1 MTYAWTM
8 EDTFPSP
15 HVEQPAVQI
24 SIRRISSAELEL
36 QLSAFASLL
45 SESVHS
51 GASLGFLPPLPR
63 TEAATYWLSLRSELR
78 AGSRVLLAAY
88 ADGALVGSGQ
98 LALPSW
104 PNARHRAEVQKL
116 IVTSTL
122 KGRGVGGSI
131 LAALHAGARERGR
144 SLILLNTRRGEP
156 PESFYKA
163 LGYRVAGVIPGY
175 SMGPGGQRVDS
186 VTLYHELL

>member
-1 MTYAWTM
+1 M
-8 EDTFPSP
+8 EDTSTSPRVEPSAM
-15 HVEQPAVQI
+15 QTT
-24 SIRRISSAELEL
+24 IRRISSTDLEL

-51 GASLGFLPPLPR
+51 GASLGFLPPLAR
-63 TEAATYWLSLRSELR
+63 TEAATYWLSLRPELR

-88 ADGALVGSGQ
+88 VDGALVGSGQ
-98 LALPSW
+98 LALPAW

-116 IVTSTL
+116 LVAPTL
-122 KGRGVGGSI
+122 KGRGVGGSL

-175 SMGPGGQRVDS
+175 SIGPAGQRVDS
-186 VTLYHELL
+186 VTLYHELP

>member
-1 MTYAWTM
+1 M
-8 EDTFPSP
+8 
-15 HVEQPAVQI
+15 QI
-24 SIRRISSAELEL
+24 SIRRISSAELER
-36 QLSAFASLL
+36 QLSAFSSLL
-45 SESVHS
+45 SESVHA
-51 GASLGFLPPLPR
+51 GASLGFLPPLAR
-63 TEAATYWLSLRSELR
+63 TESATYWLSLRPELR
-78 AGSRVLLAAY
+78 AGSRILLAAY
-88 ADGALVGSGQ
+88 DDGALVGSGQ
-98 LALPSW
+98 LALPPW

-116 IVTSTL
+116 IVTAML

-175 SMGPGGQRVDS
+175 TMGPAGQRVDS
-186 VTLYHELL
+186 VTLYHELP

>member
-1 MTYAWTM
+1 MQLTIR
-8 EDTFPSP
+8 
-15 HVEQPAVQI
+15 QI
-24 SIRRISSAELEL
+24 SSRDLEL

-51 GASLGFLPPLPR
+51 GASLGFLPPLAR
-63 TEAATYWLSLRSELR
+63 TEAAAYWLSLRAELR
-78 AGSRVLLAAY
+78 AGSRILLAAY
-88 ADGALVGSGQ
+88 TDGALVGSGQ
-98 LALPSW
+98 LALPPW

-116 IVTSTL
+116 VVTSTL
-122 KGRGVGGSI
+122 KGRGVGGSL

-175 SMGPGGQRVDS
+175 SLGPAGQRVDS

>member
-1 MTYAWTM
+1 MNAA
-8 EDTFPSP
+8 PVSL
-15 HVEQPAVQI
+15 HVAPPAMPI
-24 SIRRISSAELEL
+24 SIHRVTAVDLEQ
-36 QLSAFASLL
+36 QLAAFASLL

-63 TEAATYWLSLRSELR
+63 TEAAAYWLSLRTELR
-78 AGSRVLLAAY
+78 AGSRLLLAAY
-88 ADGALVGSGQ
+88 ADGSLIGTGQ
-98 LALPSW
+98 LALPAW

-116 IVTSTL
+116 IVTSTAM
-122 KGRGVGGSI
+122 GHGVGGSI

-144 SLILLNTRRGEP
+144 SLLLLNTRRGGR

-175 SMGPGGQRVDS
+175 TVGPAGQRMDT
-186 VTLYHELL
+186 VTLYHELT